1 MAIITVV
8 GASGG
13 TGVRVTV
20 DGAMNTAFVGR
31 TQALAHQLADQLNN
45 QGVLDAKYLNTGSN
59 SESFATTRSPLASNK
74 SGYGMITAA
83 GAYQVSGNF
92 RWLSIGA
99 DSHTSPGTPLNAH
112 VDVDAS
118 QVSTDYLSV
127 LAGTTQGVSFTA
139 GSQSGLFVGGSGDN
153 LFQGDETD
161 QSVGAWDIRMGDGN
175 DTIYA
180 GAGNDTIYAG
190 AGNNTIILGTGV
202 NYVHSDGQDTITATS
217 GVQSITLNGGNSVV
231 NVGVN
236 SLVVDAAGNEQI
248 TVGGA
253 STVTGGSSDLI
264 NMAGSTGTVEGGLRN
279 TISAANGNLTT
290 AHTDT
295 ALINVSGALT
305 FIGGTGDTTITAGQA
320 TIFGSN
326 KLYARVDS
334 TDATSLF
341 VANDG
346 NETLDGASSAFGI
359 HAFGNVVGTTGS
371 QLFIGGSASD
381 TLVGG
386 VGNATLTGGSGAA
399 NVFGFR
405 DGIAG
410 ADYTITDFGSAAGNS
425 VLLVGYDYTAS
436 DFQQNV
442 LDKAAHDGSN
452 TTITLSDNS
461 KITFVD
467 YSSLNTNQFNGLK

>member
-1 MAIITVV
+1 MAIITVA

-13 TGVRVTV
+13 TVQVTV

-31 TQALAHQLADQLNN
+31 TQALANQLSGQIDD
-45 QGVLDAKYLNTGSN
+45 GKLDARYLDKGSN
-59 SESFATTRSPLASNK
+59 SKASSSSNQ
-74 SGYGMITAA
+74 SGYGVITA
-83 GAYQVSGNF
+83 GGSYQVSGDF
-92 RWLSIGA
+92 RWLTVGA
-99 DSHTSPGTPLNAH
+99 NSATTAPSTALDAWVNI
-112 VDVDAS
+112 DAS
-118 QVSTDYLSV
+118 KVTTDYLSV
-127 LAGTTQGVSFTA
+127 IAGTAQGVGFHA
-139 GSQSGLFVGGSGDN
+139 GAQSGLFVGGSGDN
-153 LFQGDETD
+153 LFQGDYLD
-161 QSVGAWDIRMGDGN
+161 AAPGAWDIRTGDGN
-175 DTIYA
+175 DTIN
-180 GAGNDTIYAG
+180 GGNGNDTIYAG
-190 AGNNTIILGTGV
+190 AGNNTITLGTGV

-217 GVQSITLNGGNSVV
+217 GVQSITLNGGNSFV
-231 NVGVN
+231 NVGEN

-253 STVTGGSSDLI
+253 STVTGGSNDYI
-264 NMAGSTGTVEGGLRN
+264 NMAGATGTVEGGQRN
-279 TISAANGNLTT
+279 TISAAHGNLTT
-290 AHTDT
+290 AHTDS
-295 ALINVSGALT
+295 ANINVSGALT

-326 KLYARVDS
+326 NLYARVN
-334 TDATSLF
+334 ATSADSLF

-425 VLLVGYDYTAS
+425 VLLVDYDYTAS
-436 DFQQNV
+436 QFQQNV
-442 LDKAAHDGSN
+442 LDKAAHNGNN

-461 KITFVD
+461 QITFVD
-467 YSSLNTNQFNGLK
+467 YSSLNTNQFSGLK

>member
-1 MAIITVV
+1 MAIITVA

-13 TGVRVTV
+13 TVQVTV

-31 TQALAHQLADQLNN
+31 TQALADQLSDQLNN
-45 QGVLDAKYLNTGSN
+45 QGILDARYLNTGSN
-59 SESFATTRSPLASNK
+59 SKASSTSNQ
-74 SGYGMITAA
+74 SGYGVITAA
-83 GAYQVSGNF
+83 GSYQVSGDF
-92 RWLSIGA
+92 RWLTVGA
-99 DSHTSPGTPLNAH
+99 NSATTAPSTAL
-112 VDVDAS
+112 DAWVNIDATK
-118 QVSTDYLSV
+118 VSTEYLSV
-127 LAGTTQGVSFTA
+127 VAGTTQGVSFRA
-139 GSQSGLFVGGSGDN
+139 GSQGGLFVGGSGDN
-153 LFQGDETD
+153 LFQGDYLD
-161 QSVGAWDIRMGDGN
+161 HNPGAWDIRTGAGN
-175 DTIYA
+175 DIINS
-180 GAGNDTIYAG
+180 GNGNDTIYAG
-190 AGNNTIILGTGV
+190 AGNNTITLGTGV

-217 GVQSITLNGGNSVV
+217 GVQSITLNGGSSFV
-231 NVGVN
+231 NVGSN

-253 STVTGGSSDLI
+253 STVTGGTHDSI
-264 NMAGSTGTVEGGLRN
+264 NMAGTTGTVEGGLKN
-279 TISAANGNLTT
+279 TISAAHGDLYTT
-290 AHTDT
+290 HTDT

-305 FIGGTGDTTITAGQA
+305 FVGGTGDTTITAGQA

-326 KLYARVDS
+326 NLYARLDS
-334 TDATSLF
+334 TDAASLF

-359 HAFGNVVGTTGS
+359 HAFGNVAGTTGT
-371 QLFIGGSASD
+371 QTFIGGSASD

-425 VLLVGYDYTAS
+425 VLLVDYDYTAS
-436 DFQQNV
+436 QFQQDV
-442 LDKAAHDGSN
+442 LDKAAHNGNN
-452 TTITLSDNS
+452 TTITLSDDS

-467 YSSLNTNQFNGLK
+467 VSSLTSNQFSGLK